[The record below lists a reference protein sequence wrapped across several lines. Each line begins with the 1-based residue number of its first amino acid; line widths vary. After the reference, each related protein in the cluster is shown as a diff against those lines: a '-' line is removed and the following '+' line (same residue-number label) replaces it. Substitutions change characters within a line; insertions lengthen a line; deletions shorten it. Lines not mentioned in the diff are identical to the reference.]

1 MKKIALFNSVY
12 NGGKTLLN
20 YLTPIAKIL
29 QEQLDY
35 EFDVFQPPEDFCNLT
50 IEESEQILNHK
61 VLPLQRNLA
70 EPNPVLSINV
80 EPLQT
85 YDIVITN
92 GASISRLFNE
102 NIFVIVTNHGFAPM
116 PLRNVL
122 QNADAL
128 SFNDLILCYGKSS
141 WQQVSFCL
149 NALRKQYNYRAYN
162 RLVKRK
168 TFLPPTFPL
177 KLDFTNF
184 HEKLNNIFENKNQNL
199 VEKYNTGNLVIGLL
213 PTSPE
218 TIVQGI
224 SLFDNIDKLLTALLQ
239 NFPLAKIILRPYI
252 FNPSISSEVFELLNI
267 FSANV
272 TNFKIDNSGQSS
284 NDFYNQCDILISD
297 GSTGGITYLLNKAM
311 PPIYY
316 IPKNVFNTNETVNNF
331 VEIQRDKV
339 FFAYNINALI
349 QQVNKCI
356 NLSKEQRKNYFTNHC
371 ENDLF
376 LDVDNKE
383 LLQKI
388 IDAKVNDFPF
398 VDENGNAFN
407 V

>member
-80 EPLQT
+80 EPLQN
-85 YDIVITN
+85 YDIIINN
-92 GASISRLFNE
+92 GSSSSRLFNE
-102 NIFVIVTNHGFAPM
+102 NIFVIVTNHGFAPL
-116 PLRNVL
+116 PFRNVI
-122 QNADAL
+122 QHADAL
-128 SFNDLILCYGKSS
+128 SFNDLILCYGKTS

-316 IPKNVFNTNETVNNF
+316 IPKNVVNTNETVNNF

>member
-12 NGGKTLLN
+12 KSGKTYLN

-80 EPLQT
+80 EPLQN
-85 YDIVITN
+85 YDIIINN
-92 GASISRLFNE
+92 GSSSSRLFNE
-102 NIFVIVTNHGFAPM
+102 NIFVIATTHGIAPM

-128 SFNDLILCYGKSS
+128 TFSDLILCYGKSS

-297 GSTGGITYLLNKAM
+297 GSTGGITYLINKAM

-316 IPKNVFNTNETVNNF
+316 IPKNVVNTNETVNNF

-388 IDAKVNDFPF
+388 IDTKVNDFPF
-398 VDENGNAFN
+398 VDENGNFL
-407 V
+407 

>member
-12 NGGKTLLN
+12 KGGETYLN

-29 QEQLDY
+29 QEQLNY

-102 NIFVIVTNHGFAPM
+102 DIFVIVTNHGFAPM
-116 PLRNVL
+116 PLRNVI
-122 QNADAL
+122 QHADAL

-316 IPKNVFNTNETVNNF
+316 IPKNVVNTNETVNNF

-383 LLQKI
+383 LLKKI

>member
-12 NGGKTLLN
+12 KGGETYLN

-29 QEQLDY
+29 QEQLNY
-35 EFDVFQPPEDFCNLT
+35 EFDVFQPPEDFCDLT
-50 IEESEQILNHK
+50 IEESQNILNHK
-61 VLPLQRNLA
+61 VLPLQRNFA

-85 YDIVITN
+85 YDIVIT
-92 GASISRLFNE
+92 GMASVSRLFNE
-102 NIFVIVTNHGFAPM
+102 NIFVIATNHGFAPL
-116 PLRNVL
+116 PFRNVI
-122 QNADAL
+122 QHADAL
-128 SFNDLILCYGKSS
+128 SFNDLILCYGKTS

-149 NALRKQYNYRAYN
+149 NTLRKQYNYRAYN

-177 KLDFTNF
+177 KLESENF
-184 HEKLNNIFENKNQNL
+184 YEKSIIFFEKNNQNL
-199 VEKYNTGNLVIGLL
+199 VEKYQNNNLVIGLL
-213 PTSPE
+213 PTITE

-224 SLFDNIDKLLTALLQ
+224 SLFDNIDKILNSLLQ
-239 NFPLAKIILRPYI
+239 NFPLAKIILRPHASDTELSPKI
-252 FNPSISSEVFELLNI
+252 FDLLKI
-267 FSANV
+267 FSDNV
-272 TNFKIDNSGQSS
+272 PNFEIDNSEQSS
-284 NDFYNQCDILISD
+284 TDFYKQCDILISD
-297 GSTGGITYLLNKAM
+297 ASTGGVTFMSNKIM
-311 PPIYY
+311 PPIYF
-316 IPKNVFNTNETVNNF
+316 IPKKYIETNLQVNNF
-331 VEIQRDKV
+331 VELQKDKV
-339 FFAYNINALI
+339 LFAHSITELIKQINT
-349 QQVNKCI
+349 CI
-356 NLSKEQRKNYFTNHC
+356 NLSKEQRINYFNNFC

>member
-12 NGGKTLLN
+12 KSGKTCLN

-35 EFDVFQPPEDFCNLT
+35 EFDVFQPPEDFCDLT
-50 IEESEQILNHK
+50 IEESQNILNHK
-61 VLPLQRNLA
+61 VLPLQRNFA

-102 NIFVIVTNHGFAPM
+102 NIFVIVTNHGFAPL
-116 PLRNVL
+116 PFRNVI
-122 QNADAL
+122 QHADAL

-141 WQQVSFCL
+141 LQQVKFCL
-149 NALRKQYNYRAYN
+149 QTLRNQYVYKQHKRIAN
-162 RLVKRK
+162 RK
-168 TFLPPTFPL
+168 TFLANTFPL

-213 PTSPE
+213 PTFPE

-297 GSTGGITYLLNKAM
+297 GSTGGITYLINKAM

-316 IPKNVFNTNETVNNF
+316 IPKNVVNTNETVNNF

>member
-35 EFDVFQPPEDFCNLT
+35 EFDVFQFCNST

-92 GASISRLFNE
+92 RASISRLFNE
-102 NIFVIVTNHGFAPM
+102 NIFVIATNHGFAPM

-128 SFNDLILCYGKSS
+128 TFNVILCYGKSS
-141 WQQVSFCL
+141 LQQVKFCL
-149 NALRKQYNYRAYN
+149 QTLRNQYVYKQHKRIAN
-162 RLVKRK
+162 RK
-168 TFLPPTFPL
+168 TFLANTFPL

-184 HEKLNNIFENKNQNL
+184 HDKLNNIFENKNQNL

-213 PTSPE
+213 PTFPE

-316 IPKNVFNTNETVNNF
+316 IPKNVVNTNETVNNF

-339 FFAYNINALI
+339 FFAYNINTLI

-388 IDAKVNDFPF
+388 IDEKVNDFPF

>member
-102 NIFVIVTNHGFAPM
+102 NIFVIVTNHGFAPL
-116 PLRNVL
+116 PFRNVI
-122 QNADAL
+122 QHADAL
-128 SFNDLILCYGKSS
+128 SFNDLILCYGKTS

-316 IPKNVFNTNETVNNF
+316 IPKNVVNTNETVNNF

-388 IDAKVNDFPF
+388 IDEKVNDFPF

>member
-12 NGGKTLLN
+12 KSGKTYLN

-80 EPLQT
+80 EPLQN
-85 YDIVITN
+85 YDIIINN
-92 GASISRLFNE
+92 GSSSSRLFNE
-102 NIFVIVTNHGFAPM
+102 NIFVIATTHGIAPM

-128 SFNDLILCYGKSS
+128 TFSDLILCYGKSS

-297 GSTGGITYLLNKAM
+297 GSTGGITYLINKAM

-316 IPKNVFNTNETVNNF
+316 IPKNVVNTNETVNNF

-398 VDENGNAFN
+398 VDENGNFL
-407 V
+407 

>member
-12 NGGKTLLN
+12 KSGKTYLN
-20 YLTPIAKIL
+20 YLTPMAKIL
-29 QEQLDY
+29 QEQLNY

-116 PLRNVL
+116 PLRNVI
-122 QNADAL
+122 QHADAL

-149 NALRKQYNYRAYN
+149 NTLRKQYNYRAYN

-316 IPKNVFNTNETVNNF
+316 IPKNVVNTNETVNNF

-371 ENDLF
+371 KNDLF

>member
-12 NGGKTLLN
+12 KSGKTYLN

-61 VLPLQRNLA
+61 VLPLQRNFA

-85 YDIVITN
+85 YDIIINN
-92 GASISRLFNE
+92 GSSSSRLFNE
-102 NIFVIVTNHGFAPM
+102 NIFVIATNHGIAPM

-141 WQQVSFCL
+141 LQQVKFCL
-149 NALRKQYNYRAYN
+149 QTLRNQYVYKQHKRIAN
-162 RLVKRK
+162 RK
-168 TFLPPTFPL
+168 TFLANTFPL

-297 GSTGGITYLLNKAM
+297 GSTGGITYLINKAM

-316 IPKNVFNTNETVNNF
+316 IPKNVVNTNETVNNF

-356 NLSKEQRKNYFTNHC
+356 NLSKEQRINYFNNFC

-376 LDVDNKE
+376 LNVDNKQ
-383 LLQKI
+383 LLQEI
-388 IDAKVNDFPF
+388 IDKKLDNFHY
-398 VDENGNAFN
+398 VDENGNFL
-407 V
+407 

>member
-12 NGGKTLLN
+12 KSGKTCLN

-35 EFDVFQPPEDFCNLT
+35 EFDVFQPPEDFCDLT
-50 IEESEQILNHK
+50 IEESQNILNHK

-128 SFNDLILCYGKSS
+128 TFSDLILCYGKSS
-141 WQQVSFCL
+141 WQQVKFCL
-149 NALRKQYNYRAYN
+149 QTLRNQYVYKQHKRIAN
-162 RLVKRK
+162 RK
-168 TFLPPTFPL
+168 TFLADTFPL

>member
-12 NGGKTLLN
+12 KSGKTYLN
-20 YLTPIAKIL
+20 YLTPMAKIL
-29 QEQLDY
+29 QEQLNY

-116 PLRNVL
+116 PLRNVI
-122 QNADAL
+122 QHADAL

-149 NALRKQYNYRAYN
+149 NTLRKQYNYRAYN

-297 GSTGGITYLLNKAM
+297 GSTGGITYLINKAM

-316 IPKNVFNTNETVNNF
+316 IPKNVVNTNETVNNF